1 MSTDMFAL
9 LALLNRYRDLVSA
22 ESADLPEL
30 ELALSEIQTWINQ
43 GQAIL
48 AKHSKL
54 IANHKA
60 RTPAIQAFW
69 NELKPIIQEATP

>member
-1 MSTDMFAL
+1 MATDMFAL

-30 ELALSEIQTWINQ
+30 ELSLSEAQTWINQ

-60 RTPAIQAFW
+60 RTPAIQQFW
-69 NELKPIIQEATP
+69 DVLKPIIKDTTS